1 MVEIFHQIVL
11 TCSTKIAP
19 LSSSFILYVTDVSAL
34 QATLL
39 KLVDVIDK
47 RQCSSVLKTVIPRI
61 CFWNEMILVEFQL
74 TPSTGY
80 LQLSQRGATEEDL
93 TVIQHNILYS
103 L

>member
-1 MVEIFHQIVL
+1 MLLSRKRPENFKMVEIFHQIVL

-39 KLVDVIDK
+39 KLLDVIDK

-61 CFWNEMILVEFQL
+61 CF
-74 TPSTGY
+74 
-80 LQLSQRGATEEDL
+80 
-93 TVIQHNILYS
+93 
-103 L
+103 